1 MSRGVILCVDD
12 DATVVRSLRS
22 LLWGNVGDFDIEI
35 AESGAE
41 ALEIA
46 LELEE
51 HGQELAVVIADFIM
65 PTMRGDELLI
75 RLHRTHQNAL
85 SIMLTGQSDIEGVK
99 KAINEANLYRFL
111 EKPFDSD
118 DLLLTIKSAC
128 NAYQSERAVALH
140 HAQLNGLNLELEEM
154 VSRLK
159 TQQEDLMRSEA
170 KATVS
175 TLVASVSH
183 ELVTPF
189 GNGVLTADVLLELTR
204 KFNQE
209 MDNGQ
214 LTRSGLRRYIDSV
227 AEAGSLIQRNLK
239 RASDLLANFQQM
251 ATDQASECRRTFDL
265 AAVVEEIVDTMK
277 HKLKGKPHGLVQD
290 IAPGIVMDSFPGAIG
305 QIVINL
311 INNAYLHAFE
321 DRTEGLLTIHA
332 HLHGGAVHLSFTDN
346 GVGIASDHLAQLMKP
361 FFSTKVGRGGN
372 GLGMS
377 IVANLVEKVLDGTIS
392 VKSTVGV
399 GTTFNIVLPL
409 AAPH

>member
-1 MSRGVILCVDD
+1 MSQGVILCVDD

-22 LLWGNVGDFDIEI
+22 LLGGSVGDFDIEI

-51 HGQELAVVIADFIM
+51 RRQELVVVIADFIM
-65 PTMRGDELLI
+65 PMMRGDELLI
-75 RLHRTHQNAL
+75 RLHQIHPNAL
-85 SIMLTGQSDIEGVK
+85 SIMLTGQSDLEGVK

-128 NAYQSERAVALH
+128 NAYQSERAVGLH
-140 HAQLNGLNLELEEM
+140 NAQLNVLNVELEEM
-154 VSRLK
+154 VSKLK
-159 TQQEDLMRSEA
+159 IQQEDLTRSEA
-170 KATVS
+170 KATIS

-189 GNGVLTADVLLELTR
+189 GNGVLTADVLVELTR

-209 MDNGQ
+209 MENGQ
-214 LTRSGLRRYIDSV
+214 LTRSGLRRYVDSV
-227 AEAGSLIQRNLK
+227 AEAATLIQRNLR
-239 RASDLLANFQQM
+239 RAGDLLANFQQM

-265 AAVVEEIVDTMK
+265 ATVVGEIVDTMK
-277 HKLKGKPHGLVQD
+277 HRLRGKPHSLVQNIEPD
-290 IAPGIVMDSFPGAIG
+290 IVMDSFPGAIG

-321 DRTEGLLTIHA
+321 GRANGVFSIDA
-332 HLHGGAVHLSFTDN
+332 HLQGDSVHLTFTDN
-346 GVGIASDHLAQLMKP
+346 GVGIASDHMAQLMKP

-377 IVANLVEKVLDGTIS
+377 IVANLVEKVLDGTIT

-399 GTTFNIVLPL
+399 GTTFYIVLPL